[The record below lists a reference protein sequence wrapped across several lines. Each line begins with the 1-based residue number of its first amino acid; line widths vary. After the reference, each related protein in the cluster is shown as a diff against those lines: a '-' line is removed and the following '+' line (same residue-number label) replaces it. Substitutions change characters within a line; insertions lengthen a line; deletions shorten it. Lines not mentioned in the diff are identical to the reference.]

1 MVSTS
6 SLVATTSSSQNATT
20 TTPQQQ
26 QHDDNV
32 DSNDNGNYD
41 NENDSSNQRRK
52 EEVTTVTT
60 VTKKGLLLMHNK
72 KWRLPEGIKKYS
84 VSFGVS
90 GNFHGNVYTTST
102 ASTNVTTTTTT
113 TAAAA
118 AAISTDT
125 SGNNNIHMAAM
136 IGVLPEHVPEGILN
150 LIRSHRPFIEHVRVV
165 ISDDNDDY
173 DSYDDDNDNDDSGD
187 VDNEEVDDGEVD
199 DEDDGANSND
209 KKKKKKNNSQQKRT
223 FLVLVQFL
231 NEVDT
236 IEFVDDLNG
245 KPYISFNDR
254 EICHIE
260 RVIKLET
267 IQPKQKVILL
277 KQKEDQQLQ
286 QQQQQQQQQNS
297 LLFHTNFG
305 GSGNNDSNS
314 NNNNNDNNND
324 TTTSETAC
332 TSDGDGGGGGGVSSI
347 SSSTSDDAEAAAAS
361 ATGTKFDDNNKEKCS
376 STSTSSTSE
385 DDGLSTKDTTTK
397 RAAATI
403 KKCNND
409 TDNENNIQNCAV
421 CLEHLGLP
429 TQQHQQ
435 QQQQQQQQNQDH
447 SGSTTALAS
456 VASSYSS
463 TTTVQQQQQQQQQQ
477 SGPSSSSSSSMA
489 TIATTN
495 LTAISNTMPLLTT
508 VCNHTFHLD
517 CLSQCTGP
525 CPVCRYD
532 HSGLNE
538 MKSQCHTCDTTE
550 NNYICLICGI
560 ISCRNAIGVN
570 SMASAS
576 ATSASSPYNDNYA
589 TTHAGQHYKETLH
602 AYALD
607 TETQHVYDFCGQGWV
622 HRLVQSKEDG
632 KIVEVNDPN
641 NNQFNNSS
649 NNAGGAYY
657 NNNYGNN
664 NISNGYYN
672 GGGERSLTPGLS
684 DVQEEEIV
692 HRKLEGAAEQ
702 YNTLLKN
709 QLEQQRTFYEE
720 RIREIEQN
728 QDDNK
733 KKKAA
738 TDVGQPQD
746 LISIL
751 KQNRKQLSNRLVTI
765 QKRSKKAIDNIQFLK
780 DMNESLDSNKPQL
793 KHSIQQAGR
802 ERNESN
808 DMIQKYLPS
817 LEEQLS
823 SLMLQLTSSSATTE
837 GE

>member
-32 DSNDNGNYD
+32 DSNDNGNDD
-41 NENDSSNQRRK
+41 NENGSSNQRRQ

-60 VTKKGLLLMHNK
+60 VTKKGLLLIHNK
-72 KWRLPEGIKKYS
+72 KRRLPEGIKKYS

-102 ASTNVTTTTTT
+102 ASSNVTT

-118 AAISTDT
+118 AAAAAAISTNT
-125 SGNNNIHMAAM
+125 SGNNNMHMAAM

-173 DSYDDDNDNDDSGD
+173 DSYDYDNDNGDSEE
-187 VDNEEVDDGEVD
+187 VDNED
-199 DEDDGANSND
+199 DEDGDISDNHRKKER
-209 KKKKKKNNSQQKRT
+209 KKKENNSQQKRT

-231 NEVDT
+231 NEEDT
-236 IEFVDDLNG
+236 IEFVNDLNG

-267 IQPKQKVILL
+267 IQPKQKAMLL
-277 KQKEDQQLQ
+277 KQKEDQQL
-286 QQQQQQQQQNS
+286 QQQQQQQNS

-305 GSGNNDSNS
+305 GSGNNDSND
-314 NNNNNDNNND
+314 NNNDNKND
-324 TTTSETAC
+324 TTTSEAAS

-347 SSSTSDDAEAAAAS
+347 SSSTSDDTAAAAAS
-361 ATGTKFDDNNKEKCS
+361 ATGTKFDDNNKEKFS

-397 RAAATI
+397 RAAATK

-429 TQQHQQ
+429 TQQQ
-435 QQQQQQQQNQDH
+435 QQQQQQQQNEDH

-456 VASSYSS
+456 AASSYSS
-463 TTTVQQQQQQQQQQ
+463 TTTVQQQQQQQQ

-495 LTAISNTMPLLTT
+495 LTAISKTMPLLTT

-576 ATSASSPYNDNYA
+576 ATSASSQYNDNYA

-664 NISNGYYN
+664 NISNGYNN

-738 TDVGQPQD
+738 TVVGQPQA

>member
-1 MVSTS
+1 MST
-6 SLVATTSSSQNATT
+6 
-20 TTPQQQ
+20 
-26 QHDDNV
+26 
-32 DSNDNGNYD
+32 
-41 NENDSSNQRRK
+41 E
-52 EEVTTVTT
+52 
-60 VTKKGLLLMHNK
+60 
-72 KWRLPEGIKKYS
+72 
-84 VSFGVS
+84 
-90 GNFHGNVYTTST
+90 
-102 ASTNVTTTTTT
+102 
-113 TAAAA
+113 
-118 AAISTDT
+118 
-125 SGNNNIHMAAM
+125 
-136 IGVLPEHVPEGILN
+136 
-150 LIRSHRPFIEHVRVV
+150 
-165 ISDDNDDY
+165 
-173 DSYDDDNDNDDSGD
+173 
-187 VDNEEVDDGEVD
+187 
-199 DEDDGANSND
+199 
-209 KKKKKKNNSQQKRT
+209 
-223 FLVLVQFL
+223 
-231 NEVDT
+231 
-236 IEFVDDLNG
+236 
-245 KPYISFNDR
+245 
-254 EICHIE
+254 
-260 RVIKLET
+260 
-267 IQPKQKVILL
+267 
-277 KQKEDQQLQ
+277 
-286 QQQQQQQQQNS
+286 
-297 LLFHTNFG
+297 
-305 GSGNNDSNS
+305 
-314 NNNNNDNNND
+314 
-324 TTTSETAC
+324 
-332 TSDGDGGGGGGVSSI
+332 
-347 SSSTSDDAEAAAAS
+347 
-361 ATGTKFDDNNKEKCS
+361 
-376 STSTSSTSE
+376 
-385 DDGLSTKDTTTK
+385 DTTTK

-403 KKCNND
+403 IKCNNN
-409 TDNENNIQNCAV
+409 TDNDNNIQNCAV

-429 TQQHQQ
+429 TQQ
-435 QQQQQQQQNQDH
+435 QQQQQQQNGDH
-447 SGSTTALAS
+447 GGSTTALAS
-456 VASSYSS
+456 VTSSYSS

-495 LTAISNTMPLLTT
+495 FSAISKTMPLLTT

-576 ATSASSPYNDNYA
+576 ATSASSQYNDNYA

-738 TDVGQPQD
+738 TVVGQPQA

-751 KQNRKQLSNRLVTI
+751 KQNRKQLSNRLVTV